1 MKLPKT
7 VKIGPITY
15 KVKTKKDLRNGD
27 DKQLYGQYVANNGC
41 IYLDED
47 IPDNRA
53 RSVLLHEIFHGMWA
67 GQSLYK
73 TEYAK
78 HEEEIVS
85 LMATMMMQF
94 LQDNKELVKELS
106 K

>member
-7 VKIGPITY
+7 LKIGPVTY
-15 KVKTKKDLRNGD
+15 KVKTEKDLRNSE
-27 DKQLYGQYVANNGC
+27 DKQLYGQYRAGTGE
-41 IYLDED
+41 IILDTK
-47 IPDNRA
+47 IPSNRW
-53 RSVLLHEIFHGMWA
+53 RSVLLHEVLHGIWA
-67 GQSLYK
+67 SQSLYK
-73 TEYAK
+73 SKYAE

-85 LMATMMMQF
+85 LLTPMMLQF